1 MLNIRKVTGAGIK
14 IARKKKGLT
23 AKEVSMYSGI
33 AQANLSRIENG
44 KVNSTLDT
52 IERIHEAIK
61 IL

>member
-23 AKEVSMYSGI
+23 AKEVCMYSGI